1 MRRPLLWSR
10 AGRAPEA
17 GTALGETTNGEPAE
31 GVRASDAERDATVER
46 LSQATGEGRLTLEE
60 FSQRMDRATTA
71 KTRAE
76 LDRLVT
82 DLPASGAVGAPVT
95 VGAQAG
101 PSWHISPVGGLNV
114 FGPWRMGRHV
124 IVATLVGG
132 ARLDLSQAELAGPEV
147 TLTKVSLVGGVRV
160 RVPSGI
166 RVEASGLTLVGGTR
180 VEGAPDPGP
189 GAPTIHIRAFSLV
202 GGIRIRRDGP
212 GRRSA
217 AERLD
222 RGADRRAELL
232 NRRAERHERLA
243 DRHEELADRR
253 AERRSRRGRHGGM

>member
-1 MRRPLLWSR
+1 M
-10 AGRAPEA
+10 
-17 GTALGETTNGEPAE
+17 GETTNGDPAE

-71 KTRAE
+71 RTRAE

-82 DLPASGAVGAPVT
+82 DLPASGAAGAPVA

-202 GGIRIRRDGP
+202 GGIRIP
-212 GRRSA
+212 A
-217 AERLD
+217 
-222 RGADRRAELL
+222 
-232 NRRAERHERLA
+232 
-243 DRHEELADRR
+243 
-253 AERRSRRGRHGGM
+253 RRSRPPIGGRTARPGSGPGGRATRPAGRPARGAAVAARPVRGLATVGRVAFYGVQQRTIEAE